1 MEMFLVCVESNVVH
15 KILLI
20 FLFPGE
26 NLNTFLLKFLA
37 IIMYIL
43 LVKNLKWCWKDDIEI
58 LWIAILNIYIL

>member
-43 LVKNLKWCWKDDIEI
+43 LVKNLK
-58 LWIAILNIYIL
+58 

>member
-1 MEMFLVCVESNVVH
+1 MEMFLICVESNVVH

-20 FLFPGE
+20 FLFPRE

-37 IIMYIL
+37 IITYIL